1 MKPTRH
7 DGLGFTLVE
16 LAIVLV
22 IIGLIIGG
30 VLAGQ
35 DLIKSATIRAA
46 ITDIEKINTAAV
58 TFRTKYPGLPGDLKG
73 NTAAEFQL
81 IAGTLGAVPGR
92 VSNGT
97 TAGRGDGNSVIEG
110 CASGATALGCETALF
125 WVDLSA
131 AALIPQGITVYNGTA
146 PFVTD
151 TSPAN
156 PITNFLYRSKLR
168 DTAVFMV
175 YHGNGRNRLALG
187 SMSSVGGV
195 VTVDNNTS
203 GAALTPLEAR
213 GIDEKIDDGYPS
225 NGVVIATTNLA
236 MAIDPG
242 VVTPAANR
250 CVFAPGGTVEPSYMG
265 VTDQFLNNP
274 ACAISI
280 RTDF

>member
-1 MKPTRH
+1 MKPTRQN
-7 DGLGFTLVE
+7 GLGFTLVE

-22 IIGLIIGG
+22 IIGLIVGG

-35 DLIKSATIRAA
+35 DLIRSAAIRAA
-46 ITDIEKINTAAV
+46 ITDVEKSNTAAV
-58 TFRTKYPGLPGDLKG
+58 TFRTKYSGLPGDLKG
-73 NTAAEFQL
+73 NVAAEFQL
-81 IAGTLGAVPGR
+81 ISGAAGAVPGR
-92 VSNGT
+92 PNVA
-97 TAGRGDGNSVIEG
+97 TAGRGDGNSVLEG

-131 AALIPQGITVYNGTA
+131 AALIPQGITVYDATT

-187 SMSSVGGV
+187 SMRSVGGV
-195 VTVDNNTS
+195 VTIDNNTTS
-203 GAALTPLEAR
+203 AALSPLEAR
-213 GIDEKIDDGYPS
+213 GIDEKLDDGYPG
-225 NGVVIATTNLA
+225 NGVVIATTDLA
-236 MAIDPG
+236 MTIDPG
-242 VVTPAANR
+242 VATAAANR
-250 CVFAPGGTVEPSYMG
+250 CVFAPGGTVEPSYLG
-265 VTDQFLNNP
+265 TTDEFLNSP